1 MQVDLKSAFPLIGV
15 GDALEEHWKY
25 SKANWILLN
34 PPYVARQ
41 APAECTW
48 ASGKVSSAAVFVE
61 RAMSRCRGGT
71 RITAILPDVLRTGSR
86 YGKWREVIATQ
97 ARQVS
102 LESWGLFDAV
112 ADVDVFVMAVV
123 KRARAAKIDEF
134 SWVPQ
139 APKAQG
145 KVGDLF
151 EVRVGPVVPFRLEMG
166 EGKSAAF
173 LHAKGLPRWKRVN
186 RIHGRCDFKGT
197 LYRGPF
203 VVIRRTS
210 RPEDKQRAVA
220 TLITAPREVAVENH
234 LLICVPRSGTIR
246 DCKELIRRLKRQKTS
261 RFLNK
266 RIRCRH
272 LTVSAV
278 KELPWWKE

>member
-1 MQVDLKSAFPLIGV
+1 M
-15 GDALEEHWKY
+15 
-25 SKANWILLN
+25 N
-34 PPYVARQ
+34 PPYVAVQ

-61 RAMSRCRGGT
+61 RAVFRCRAGA

-97 ARQVS
+97 VSQDS
-102 LESWGLFDAV
+102 LEPWGLFDAV

-123 KRARAAKIDEF
+123 KRARPTKGIEF
-134 SWVPQ
+134 SWVPS
-139 APKAQG
+139 APNTQG

-151 EVRVGPVVPFRLEMG
+151 EVRVGPVVPFRLKKG
-166 EGKSAAF
+166 EGKATAF
-173 LHAKGLPRWKRVN
+173 LHAKALPRWKRVS
-186 RIHGRCDFKGT
+186 RIAERCEFNGT

-203 VVIRRTS
+203 VVVRRTS

-220 TLITAPREVAVENH
+220 TLITAPQEVAVENH

-246 DCKELIRRLKRQKTS
+246 DCKELIRRLKREKTS

-272 LTVSAV
+272 LTVSSV